1 MQESA
6 RVLLPAGG
14 YYKGFLEDVSQRIHY
29 SIANY
34 SLTARNVIRKTGTAN
49 LGQAVTYFIAH
60 ELPSISSLRLDPQR
74 TPALEAIVTAMG
86 NPRYLPERPYP
97 QPTLKPPKI
106 KLYK

>member
-29 SIANY
+29 STDYYLLI
-34 SLTARNVIRKTGTAN
+34 ARNVVRKTGTAN

-74 TPALEAIVTAMG
+74 TPALEAIITVMG
-86 NPRYLPERPYP
+86 NQRYLPERLYS
-97 QPTLKPPKI
+97 QPTLKHI